1 MLKFEFIFLFLQTLN
16 ALSFHTFV
24 DLSNRSGRFFREIE
38 STLEEEE
45 KKLFLEKVTESV
57 WIFPTLSHQSE
68 KQKKGRARQKKRSAF
83 RQDITLSEMAEKTHK
98 KVQEGNRESEI
109 KKKEKQQREVII
121 TRDIQNNNTMKGN
134 GKNSDLDKR
143 QIECQRRKNGLDR

>member
-45 KKLFLEKVTESV
+45 KKLFVEKVTESV
-57 WIFPTLSHQSE
+57 WMFPTLSHQSE

-83 RQDITLSEMAEKTHK
+83 RQDITLSEMAKKTHK
-98 KVQEGNRESEI
+98 KFRKETERVKLKRKRNN
-109 KKKEKQQREVII
+109 KEK
-121 TRDIQNNNTMKGN
+121 
-134 GKNSDLDKR
+134 
-143 QIECQRRKNGLDR
+143 